1 MLRVSEVAALD
12 CADVERTDDGSG
24 RLTIR
29 RSKTD
34 QEGKGTVA

>member
-1 MLRVSEVAALD
+1 VALNIED
-12 CADVERTDDGSG
+12 LPDVPEGL

-34 QEGKGTVA
+34 QGGAG